1 MKTFYKRSVPA
12 YVAILFLLML
22 VLPVL
27 ITGGKVFATG
37 PGQIQSRSIQMS
49 DDTTNTSGGTDSYL
63 VQFNVATTGVVQAII
78 VDFCSTDPI
87 PGDVCTPTPTGFTVG
102 SAFTPGT
109 NTASGWTASTANG
122 NRTFELSNATG
133 GSLSSGATVSFTITG
148 NVNPTSTGTFYAR
161 ILTFAT
167 PTLATTWL
175 GTTDGSSLS
184 GFTDYG
190 GIALAIT
197 QPILVTSK
205 IQEQISFCVYV
216 TTCGTQAVINLGDA
230 HDVLSISAPFVD
242 NTSTYSLSTNASHG
256 AVVYIK
262 GTTLTSGSNTIPAAG
277 STPYLYGGANINF
290 FGVCTYN
297 TSGEAMTVATD
308 YLGTSNGGACSATV
322 TDTGS
327 PALLTSLGTPYATF
341 GFNLTNTTS
350 TYGDLLAT
358 LPAPGLTV
366 NQVALGAGVNV
377 TQPSGIYT
385 TTLQLIATG
394 TY

>member
-1 MKTFYKRSVPA
+1 
-12 YVAILFLLML
+12 
-22 VLPVL
+22 
-27 ITGGKVFATG
+27 
-37 PGQIQSRSIQMS
+37 
-49 DDTTNTSGGTDSYL
+49 
-63 VQFNVATTGVVQAII
+63 VQFNVASTAVVQAII
-78 VDFCSTDPI
+78 VDFCNTDPI
-87 PGDVCTPTPTGFTVG
+87 PGDICTIPTGFTVG
-102 SAFTPGT
+102 STFTPGT
-109 NTASGWTASTANG
+109 NTASGWTAATANS
-122 NRTFELSNATG
+122 NRTFELSNASG

-148 NVNPTSTGTFYAR
+148 NVNPTVTGTFYAR

-216 TTCGTQAVINLGDA
+216 TSCGTQAVINLGDA

-256 AVVYIK
+256 AVVYMK

-277 STPYLYGGANINF
+277 ATPFLYNTTGIDF
-290 FGVCTYN
+290 FGVCSYN
-297 TSGEAMTVATD
+297 TSGEVPTVATD
-308 YLGTSNGGACSATV
+308 YIGTSNGGTCASTV
-322 TDTGS
+322 SDTGGTGVI
-327 PALLTSLGTPYATF
+327 TSLGTPYATF
-341 GFNLTNTTS
+341 GYNATNTTS

-358 LPAPGLTV
+358 LVSPGATV

-385 TTLQLIATG
+385 TTIQLIATG